1 MACLK
6 LHGMKTAP
14 NYVYTLLAYT
24 ILHILT
30 AVSVLLSLF
39 FYAFRWEKG
48 MNKVIH
54 VWARGSFLIIGKRL
68 HAEGVENLEKGE
80 KYILMANHS
89 SMFDIMGIMSVF
101 PGVAWF
107 GKEYLV
113 KIPVFGTLLRGIN
126 YVPMRT
132 TDLRNTKEM
141 VGELIKNT
149 NNHTV
154 AIFPEG
160 TRTVTGELSK
170 FRKGF
175 LHVLKASE
183 LDILPVSLIGF
194 YEFKPKNRFYFCYRE
209 RLTVKIHKPLLYSDL
224 KELSDNEIINLVQS
238 HIGSALP
245 TYKTI

>member
-1 MACLK
+1 
-6 LHGMKTAP
+6 MKIVP
-14 NYVYTLLAYT
+14 NYLYTVLAYT
-24 ILHILT
+24 VLHTLT
-30 AVSVLLSLF
+30 AISVLLSLLF
-39 FYAFRWEKG
+39 HALRMDKA
-48 MNKVIH
+48 MNAVIH
-54 VWARGSFLIIGKRL
+54 LWARGSFLIIGKRL
-68 HAEGVENLEKGE
+68 HAEGIENFEKGK
-80 KYILMANHS
+80 KYILMANHT

-141 VGELIKNT
+141 VGKLISHT
-149 NNHTV
+149 HDHTV

-160 TRTVTGELSK
+160 TRTITGELSK

-183 LDILPVSLIGF
+183 RDILPVSLIGF
-194 YEFKPKNRFYFCYRE
+194 FEFKPKNRFYFRYRV
-209 RLTVKIHKPLLYSDL
+209 RLTVKVHKPLLYSEL
-224 KELSDNEIINLVQS
+224 KELTDSEIINLVQS
-238 HIGSALP
+238 RIESVLP
-245 TYKTI
+245 TYKTA